1 MVPMSHCNKQIY
13 YAFKPLKTLSGCNQI
28 MHSFL
33 SMLLTYSAISSVE
46 FVLNIC
52 AAILLVRSSIGCA
65 IALQMHFYKVLRNV

>member
-1 MVPMSHCNKQIY
+1 
-13 YAFKPLKTLSGCNQI
+13 